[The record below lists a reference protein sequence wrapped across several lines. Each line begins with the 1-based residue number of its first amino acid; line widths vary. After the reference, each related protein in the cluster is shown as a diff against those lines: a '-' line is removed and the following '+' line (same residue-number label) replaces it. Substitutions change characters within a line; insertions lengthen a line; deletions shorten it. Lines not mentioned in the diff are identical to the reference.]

1 MSRQDTSPSK
11 LSLNPPDANVM
22 VRFVGELNGNLKFIV
37 SETILFRDASS
48 ISFPENFEMH
58 SNAISSFDK
67 FDNSSINS
75 VSREGI
81 VSGKYKPLSKGI
93 PVSTASLKLTFVLLS
108 IVL

>member
-1 MSRQDTSPSK
+1 MS
-11 LSLNPPDANVM
+11 SLN
-22 VRFVGELNGNLKFIV
+22 LLQGNLKFIV

-75 VSREGI
+75 VSSEGI
-81 VSGKYKPLSKGI
+81 VSGKYKPLSNGI
-93 PVSTASLKLTFVLLS
+93 PFSTASLKLTFCTFISSAVVFHTKLTMSLHRS
-108 IVL
+108 H

>member
-1 MSRQDTSPSK
+1 MS
-11 LSLNPPDANVM
+11 SLN
-22 VRFVGELNGNLKFIV
+22 LLQGNLKLIV

-93 PVSTASLKLTFVLLS
+93 PVSTASLKAYTFLNKFSFKRGNSFRKV
-108 IVL
+108 

>member
-1 MSRQDTSPSK
+1 MS
-11 LSLNPPDANVM
+11 SLN
-22 VRFVGELNGNLKFIV
+22 LLQGNLKFIV

-108 IVL
+108 LVL

>member
-1 MSRQDTSPSK
+1 MQKTQFLRDPTS
-11 LSLNPPDANVM
+11 
-22 VRFVGELNGNLKFIV
+22 E
-37 SETILFRDASS
+37 ASTTLRKPT
-48 ISFPENFEMH
+48 SFPENFEMH

-108 IVL
+108 LVL